1 MSSFI
6 IQLLIISVVGLMVQS
21 APVTVTDDHLH
32 KRQAAPLANERHN
45 QKALEEKLYCAATKV
60 RNTAKRLNS
69 TVTLN
74 IPTQYAGVNEVD
86 RNPTYDQ
93 LTKYCM
99 NFIMTM
105 SLKHHLQDLLLDTN
119 TSSHL
124 SSDNIGKLSVILIK
138 LQTMANIFDDIQVV
152 KHSSSCVTFTPDGF
166 KTIYKYTEYTNTS
179 LLQAIFDMANFW
191 VNDEDSYEHQEA
203 RHCTN

>member
-21 APVTVTDDHLH
+21 APVSVTDNHIH
-32 KRQAAPLANERHN
+32 KRHAAANERHN
-45 QKALEEKLYCAATKV
+45 QTKLEKKLLCTAKEV

-74 IPTQYAGVNEVD
+74 IPTEYAGVREVD
-86 RNPTYDQ
+86 RNLTYDQ

-119 TSSHL
+119 PSSQL
-124 SSDNIGKLSVILIK
+124 NSDNIGKLPIILTK
-138 LQTMANIFDDIQVV
+138 LQTIANIFDDIQVV
-152 KHSSSCVTFTPDGF
+152 KHSSSCVTFTPDEF
-166 KTIYKYTEYTNTS
+166 KTIYKYIKYTNTS
-179 LLQAIFDMANFW
+179 LLQAIIDMANFW
-191 VNDEDSYEHQEA
+191 VNDEDIYEYLTDK
-203 RHCTN
+203 HC

>member
-21 APVTVTDDHLH
+21 APVSVTDDHLH
-32 KRQAAPLANERHN
+32 KRHAIAKERHN
-45 QKALEEKLYCAATKV
+45 QMTLEEKLYCAATKV
-60 RNTAKRLNS
+60 RNTAKHLNS

-74 IPTQYAGVNEVD
+74 IPTMYAGVNEVD
-86 RNPTYDQ
+86 RNLTYDQ

-138 LQTMANIFDDIQVV
+138 LQTMANIFDDLQVV
-152 KHSSSCVTFTPDGF
+152 KHSSSCVRFTPDEY
-166 KTIYKYTEYTNTS
+166 KTIYKYIKYTNTL
-179 LLQAIFDMANFW
+179 LLQAIFDMAHFW